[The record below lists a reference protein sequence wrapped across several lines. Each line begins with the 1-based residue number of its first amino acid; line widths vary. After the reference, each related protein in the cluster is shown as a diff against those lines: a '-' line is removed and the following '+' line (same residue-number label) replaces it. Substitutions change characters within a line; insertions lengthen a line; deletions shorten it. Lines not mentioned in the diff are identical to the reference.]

1 MLRKHKVRK
10 ADSISDFA
18 NFVFIISE
26 NLCNSWRKKLRPLR
40 KTLRSLR
47 LNYNMEFK
55 QKIHSHYLQMV
66 QDRIDVFRDMISALT
81 EDSKNDAKGSAGDKH
96 ETALSMMHIEQ
107 EKLTNKLKEAITQ
120 KAILD
125 KIDASKTTE
134 NIILGSLVKANGIY
148 LYVSVALPKIAIDGI
163 NVIALSPQSPLGS
176 HLMGNKV
183 GFKFEINKTHYTI
196 ESVL

>member
-1 MLRKHKVRK
+1 M
-10 ADSISDFA
+10 
-18 NFVFIISE
+18 
-26 NLCNSWRKKLRPLR
+26 CNSWQKKLRPLR
-40 KTLRSLR
+40 KTLRTLQ
-47 LNYNMEFK
+47 LNLTMDFK
-55 QKIHSHYLQMV
+55 QKIHSYYLQMV

-107 EKLTNKLKEAITQ
+107 EKLTNKLKEAIVQ

-134 NIILGSLVKANGIY
+134 NIISGSLVKANGILLY
-148 LYVSVALPKIAIDGI
+148 LSVALPKITIDGVNI
-163 NVIALSPQSPLGS
+163 IALSPQSPLGS

-183 GFKFEINKTHYTI
+183 GFTFEINKTHYTI
-196 ESVL
+196 ESVE